1 MVAGIIFV
9 ELFRGI
15 GDGGLVKPL
24 KPFRPFARF
33 KPAWNVR
40 NWRVLEYFLSAAV
53 NEIYLLWA

>member
-15 GDGGLVKPL
+15 GDGALVKPL

-40 NWRVLEYFLSAAV
+40 NWRVL
-53 NEIYLLWA
+53 